1 MNNLAQGLHEAVAD
15 HDQGPVLEAVHLRKM
30 FPLSSLNL
38 FGEKQ
43 SVHAVEDTS
52 LALYPGRATALVG
65 ESGSGKTTVARML
78 AGLYSPTSG
87 TVRFRGELAKLTD
100 RSYLRTYRRHVQLIL
115 QDPFS
120 SLNPV
125 HNVRYHLAR
134 PLHIFNHAR
143 NKIQET
149 EQILSLLDRVNLSP
163 AEQFIQKFPHQLSGG
178 QRQRVA
184 IARALAVKPDVLLAD
199 EPVSMLDVSI
209 RLDIL
214 NLLLRLKDEE
224 HLALLFI
231 THDIASA
238 RYSAEDTL
246 VMYAGQMVEG
256 GPSDEVIQRPLHPY
270 TQLLVSA
277 APDPDRLSPESDK
290 SVADLPARGEIP
302 SLIHPPSGCR
312 FHSRCPH
319 TMPVCSQRFPGRTE
333 LGGGRWTHCFLFGE
347 GEASSQKSDTSVK
360 GVSLPEA

>member
-1 MNNLAQGLHEAVAD
+1 MNDLAQALEGTTIHYHPDAI
-15 HDQGPVLEAVHLRKM
+15 LEAVQLRKM
-30 FPLSSLNL
+30 FPLRSLNL
-38 FGEKQ
+38 FGAKQ
-43 SVHAVEDTS
+43 VVHAVEDTS

-163 AEQFIQKFPHQLSGG
+163 AEQFIQKFPHQL
-178 QRQRVA
+178 
-184 IARALAVKPDVLLAD
+184 
-199 EPVSMLDVSI
+199 
-209 RLDIL
+209 
-214 NLLLRLKDEE
+214 
-224 HLALLFI
+224 
-231 THDIASA
+231 
-238 RYSAEDTL
+238 
-246 VMYAGQMVEG
+246 
-256 GPSDEVIQRPLHPY
+256 
-270 TQLLVSA
+270 
-277 APDPDRLSPESDK
+277 
-290 SVADLPARGEIP
+290 
-302 SLIHPPSGCR
+302 
-312 FHSRCPH
+312 
-319 TMPVCSQRFPGRTE
+319 
-333 LGGGRWTHCFLFGE
+333 
-347 GEASSQKSDTSVK
+347 
-360 GVSLPEA
+360 

>member
-1 MNNLAQGLHEAVAD
+1 MNKLPQGLQETGAG
-15 HDQGPVLEAVHLRKM
+15 HDQAPILEAIHLRKM

-38 FGEKQ
+38 LGAKQ
-43 SVHAVEDTS
+43 AVHAVEDTS

-87 TVRFRGELAKLTD
+87 TIRFRGESAKLTD
-100 RSYLRTYRRHVQLIL
+100 SSYLHTYRRHVQLIL

-134 PLHIFNHAR
+134 PLRIFKHAR
-143 NKIQET
+143 NKVQET
-149 EQILSLLDRVNLSP
+149 QQILSLLDRVNLSP

-184 IARALAVKPDVLLAD
+184 IARALAVKPEVLLAD

-224 HLALLFI
+224 RLALLFI

-238 RYSAEDTL
+238 RYFAEDTL

-256 GPSDEVIQRPLHPY
+256 GPTDEVIQRPMHPY

-277 APDPDRLSPESDK
+277 APDPDRLSPDSGK
-290 SVADLPARGEIP
+290 SITDLPARGEIP

-312 FHSRCPH
+312 FHPRCPH
-319 TMPVCSQRFPGRTE
+319 AMPVCSQRSPGRTE
-333 LGGGRWTHCFLFGE
+333 LSAGRWTHCFLYSDGSVSTQQ
-347 GEASSQKSDTSVK
+347 SSKSSAGDSA
-360 GVSLPEA
+360 P

>member
-1 MNNLAQGLHEAVAD
+1 MNNLAQVLNEAGAD
-15 HDQGPVLEAVHLRKM
+15 HDQGPILEAVHLRKM

-38 FGEKQ
+38 FGAKQ
-43 SVHAVEDTS
+43 AVHAVEDTS

-100 RSYLRTYRRHVQLIL
+100 RSYLSTYRRHVQLIL

-134 PLHIFNHAR
+134 PLRIFNHAR

-163 AEQFIQKFPHQLSGG
+163 AEQFIQKYPHQLSGG

-184 IARALAVKPDVLLAD
+184 IARALAVQPEVLLAD

-238 RYSAEDTL
+238 RYFAEDTL

-256 GPSDEVIQRPLHPY
+256 GPADEVIQRPKHPY

-277 APDPDRLSPESDK
+277 APDPDRLSPDSHK
-290 SVADLPARGEIP
+290 SVTDLPARGEIP

-312 FHSRCPH
+312 FHPRCPH
-319 TMPVCSQRFPGRTE
+319 AMPVCSQRIPGRTD
-333 LGGGRWTHCFLFGE
+333 LGGGRWTHCYLFGD
-347 GEASSQKSDTSVK
+347 GETSSQKSDKS
-360 GVSLPEA
+360 GVQDVPA